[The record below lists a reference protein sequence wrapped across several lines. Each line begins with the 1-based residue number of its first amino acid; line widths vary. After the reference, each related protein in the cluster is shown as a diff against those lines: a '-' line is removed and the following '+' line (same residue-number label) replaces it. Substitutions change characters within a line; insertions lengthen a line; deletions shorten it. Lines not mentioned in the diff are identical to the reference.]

1 MLTDAPRI
9 LLADDEETFRRSTAR
24 LFEQE
29 GYRCDCA
36 VDSDEAGRLLTKEH
50 DVLIS
55 DIRMPGNMQFE
66 FLRDVRS
73 RFPMLPIVLVT
84 GYPSVQTAVES
95 LRLSF
100 TDYLLKPVDWPD
112 LRRAVG
118 EAVKKTTMLRMTA
131 ALREEAK
138 LALGGGKPRG
148 FDRGWWVEPTIFVD
162 VPEQARIAREEIFG
176 PVAAVMP
183 FEDEADAIR
192 QANDTVY
199 GLAAAV
205 WTRDLNRAMR
215 TVKAIRA
222 GIVWVNHMQPTML
235 EAPWGGYKMSGFG
248 RELGHWGV
256 EEYLETKQVYVN
268 LDETPIAWY

>member
-9 LLADDEETFRRSTAR
+9 LLADDEETFRRATAR

-29 GYRCDCA
+29 GYQCDCA
-36 VDSDEAGRLLTKEH
+36 EDSAEAGRLLTKEH
-50 DVLIS
+50 DVLVS

-118 EAVKKTTMLRMTA
+118 EAVKKTTMLRMTTAVREESKRLVTSLEHLNQDLPPMGSGTNESELAWSLDAYLAQSFTQMAVLANRLRSVLTSQFQGHAEAPTDVCRMMECPRLTAYRA
-131 ALREEAK
+131 ALEGTVEVLEKTKNSFRSKDLGLLREK
-138 LALGGGKPRG
+138 
-148 FDRGWWVEPTIFVD
+148 I
-162 VPEQARIAREEIFG
+162 EQLLR
-176 PVAAVMP
+176 
-183 FEDEADAIR
+183 DDA
-192 QANDTVY
+192 
-199 GLAAAV
+199 
-205 WTRDLNRAMR
+205 
-215 TVKAIRA
+215 
-222 GIVWVNHMQPTML
+222 
-235 EAPWGGYKMSGFG
+235 
-248 RELGHWGV
+248 
-256 EEYLETKQVYVN
+256 
-268 LDETPIAWY
+268 

>member
-1 MLTDAPRI
+1 MIAEAPRI

-36 VDSDEAGRLLTKEH
+36 EDSEQAGRLLSKEH

-66 FLRDVRS
+66 FLRDVRN

-118 EAVKKTTMLRMTA
+118 EAVRKTTMLRMTEA
-131 ALREEAK
+131 VREEAK
-138 LALGGGKPRG
+138 RL
-148 FDRGWWVEPTIFVD
+148 
-162 VPEQARIAREEIFG
+162 
-176 PVAAVMP
+176 VAS
-183 FEDEADAIR
+183 
-192 QANDTVY
+192 
-199 GLAAAV
+199 L
-205 WTRDLNRAMR
+205 
-215 TVKAIRA
+215 
-222 GIVWVNHMQPTML
+222 
-235 EAPWGGYKMSGFG
+235 
-248 RELGHWGV
+248 
-256 EEYLETKQVYVN
+256 EYLNQELPPIGSGTNGSELAWSLDSYLSQSFTQMAVLSDRIRSVLTRQLHGGVDGSTDVCRMMQCPRLNVYREALEGTVEVLAKTKHSFRSKDLGQLRSKIEQLLH
-268 LDETPIAWY
+268 LDE

>member
-138 LALGGGKPRG
+138 RLVASLEHLNHDLPPMGSGTNESELVWSLDTYLAQCFAQMAVLS
-148 FDRGWWVEPTIFVD
+148 DRLRSVLTSQFQGH
-162 VPEQARIAREEIFG
+162 A
-176 PVAAVMP
+176 
-183 FEDEADAIR
+183 
-192 QANDTVY
+192 
-199 GLAAAV
+199 
-205 WTRDLNRAMR
+205 
-215 TVKAIRA
+215 
-222 GIVWVNHMQPTML
+222 
-235 EAPWGGYKMSGFG
+235 EAPIDVCRMMECPRLTTYRAALEGTVEVLAKTKNSFRSKDLGLL
-248 RELGHWGV
+248 REKI
-256 EEYLETKQVYVN
+256 EQV
-268 LDETPIAWY
+268 LREDI

>member
-1 MLTDAPRI
+1 MIIETPRI

-29 GYRCDCA
+29 GYQCDCA
-36 VDSDEAGRLLTKEH
+36 QDSQEASRLLTKEH

-131 ALREEAK
+131 AVREEASRLVASLERLHGDLPPMGSGRNESE
-138 LALGGGKPRG
+138 LAWSLDTYLSQSFTQMAILSDRIRSVLTRQFQTHAESPTDVCRMMECPRLSAYREALEGTVEVLARTKHSFRSKDLGLLREK
-148 FDRGWWVEPTIFVD
+148 I
-162 VPEQARIAREEIFG
+162 EQLLREG
-176 PVAAVMP
+176 
-183 FEDEADAIR
+183 
-192 QANDTVY
+192 T
-199 GLAAAV
+199 
-205 WTRDLNRAMR
+205 
-215 TVKAIRA
+215 
-222 GIVWVNHMQPTML
+222 
-235 EAPWGGYKMSGFG
+235 
-248 RELGHWGV
+248 
-256 EEYLETKQVYVN
+256 
-268 LDETPIAWY
+268 